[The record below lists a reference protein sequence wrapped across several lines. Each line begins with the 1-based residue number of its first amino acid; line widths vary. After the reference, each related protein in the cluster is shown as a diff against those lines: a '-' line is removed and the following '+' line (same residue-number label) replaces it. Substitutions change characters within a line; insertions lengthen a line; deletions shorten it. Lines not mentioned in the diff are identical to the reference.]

1 MDAPPGACALRP
13 VLAGLGFE
21 PSSDGQ
27 WLHFYRPLS
36 TNSVGGTDV
45 VTRSVTDDVIATERV
60 AVQRAAFDGS
70 TYTLDQWRLVAGG
83 PAYRP
88 DLDLVVY
95 ADGAP
100 AAVATGWTAGEGRCG
115 LIEPLGTDPAYRGR
129 GLGAAAALYRSCG
142 FGVVALNSAMR
153 RRATPSA

>member
-1 MDAPPGACALRP
+1 M
-13 VLAGLGFE
+13 
-21 PSSDGQ
+21 
-27 WLHFYRPLS
+27 
-36 TNSVGGTDV
+36 
-45 VTRSVTDDVIATERV
+45 IATERV

-70 TYTLDQWRLVAGG
+70 TYTLDRWRLVAGG
-83 PAYRP
+83 PAYRL

-129 GLGAAAALYRSCG
+129 GLGAVAVRAACAALFQLGASGAAVWTPANNEPAAALYRSCG